1 MRKKTL
7 AILILGA
14 ALTASALGCQ
24 RATGGAEAR
33 YLALFSK
40 VWQRCHELGLYEA
53 TVESVTPLPDG
64 HKRVVINYLFDNG
77 MVPDQGRAAM
87 LVAGNGRLAS
97 DCVIDLNANLCLCGA
112 QKDWHDGP

>member
-7 AILILGA
+7 AILALGA
-14 ALTASALGCQ
+14 VLMGAALGCQ

-40 VWQRCHELGLYEA
+40 VWQRCHSLGLYEV

-64 HKRVVINYLFDNG
+64 HKRVVVNYLYDNG
-77 MVPDQGRAAM
+77 MVPDQGQAAM
-87 LVAGNGRLAS
+87 LVSPENRLA
-97 DCVIDLNANLCLCGA
+97 DPCVVDLEIDQCLGGGA
-112 QKDWHDGP
+112 PIWHAKP